1 MVAVDDVD
9 KHHERAVAEGAN
21 LHRELQTYPV
31 IGERQY
37 SVEDLG
43 GHLWTF
49 TQSVADVDPA
59 TGPTST
65 ARHSRLGTERRR

>member
-21 LHRELQTYPV
+21 LDRELQTYPV

-49 TQSVADVDPA
+49 TQSVADVDPRDWA
-59 TGPTST
+59 DLD
-65 ARHSRLGTERRR
+65 R